1 MGNRV
6 VSGEWRA
13 QQLKLPKELESR
25 KGPFIE
31 KLRACVVESCRI
43 CLVTVLIFAKNAEA
57 EV

>member
-1 MGNRV
+1 MSSKDFASMGNRV

-31 KLRACVVESCRI
+31 KLRAYVV
-43 CLVTVLIFAKNAEA
+43 
-57 EV
+57 